1 MSIPGAGGSRSAAA
15 AGEPGIKSD
24 STEYTSS
31 PPPNDEVI
39 NTTELAARESD
50 QPNARVDM
58 PVMGDRQRAANSLCG
73 LCRGEYSGPA
83 ESERAA
89 KGSAARGTRGEMS
102 AVVSRG
108 PSARARGGNI
118 RGRQLGG
125 DRRPTPAG
133 RPTRLP
139 LFRRVALSIAR
150 LAAEPERTSREGVSV
165 SIG

>member
-83 ESERAA
+83 ESERAVSCEHA
-89 KGSAARGTRGEMS
+89 GRCWRRCRVGPTRGGIFAGANL
-102 AVVSRG
+102 AVTAAPPPPPPRRAPNAPHASFFVVLLSRSLAW
-108 PSARARGGNI
+108 PRSRSAR
-118 RGRQLGG
+118 RGR
-125 DRRPTPAG
+125 AS
-133 RPTRLP
+133 
-139 LFRRVALSIAR
+139 A
-150 LAAEPERTSREGVSV
+150 
-165 SIG
+165 